1 MRRPPIFVD
10 SIRIYLE
17 RTNRALNRLTD
28 GRPPFWLS
36 FHKICTSPWP
46 VGDLH
51 RTTTRLN
58 PDLRRTYGNLGKY
71 RKSQSRRLQAWNT
84 PFAAIIVVTIGL
96 SSPRHPDTAH
106 MQIHICDPSP
116 TTLIPAM
123 ARISHDKTIAIFQF
137 GWFLFGFFNDYPLLL
152 SPLQGINHSRGL
164 SSLCYVLT
172 RYMSRYRAASITPST
187 HLLEAPNHGKIS
199 QGWTRLQKE
208 SRRAK
213 YRDVQKKD
221 RLER

>member
-1 MRRPPIFVD
+1 MD
-10 SIRIYLE
+10 
-17 RTNRALNRLTD
+17 RLT
-28 GRPPFWLS
+28 PPLWLS

-46 VGDLH
+46 VDDLH

-84 PFAAIIVVTIGL
+84 PFAAITVVTTGL
-96 SSPRHPDTAH
+96 SSPKHPDTAH
-106 MQIHICDPSP
+106 MQIHLCDPSP

-137 GWFLFGFFNDYPLLL
+137 GWFLFGWIFFWMISFWMISFGFFNDYPLLL

-172 RYMSRYRAASITPST
+172 RYMSRHRAASITSST
-187 HLLEAPNHGKIS
+187 HLLEAPNHRKIS

-213 YRDVQKKD
+213 NRDVRKKD
-221 RLER
+221 RHER